1 MSWQFRM
8 FVVALALATV
18 PCIIEEF
25 PLNESIQQGPLKKRH
40 FSLWKSVHYNDG
52 NKVRWTSKSQFSF
65 EWASAFEDTYP
76 PLAFGLMYVYAGFEL
91 AGCKYTSV
99 KRSIVND
106 SCHPD
111 DYVDRLNLNVD
122 SNRKQNQT
130 NNNRKCERSK
140 ETATTKKCY
149 QFYLF
154 QIASCKWH
162 RKKAY
167 PHESPKQIVDAE
179 PFCECACNFF
189 YGRIKLNGWK
199 HHSSKSK

>member
-1 MSWQFRM
+1 MRAFNRVHWKNGISHCEIRM
-8 FVVALALATV
+8 MEIRWSGLRNPNSHLNE
-18 PCIIEEF
+18 PH
-25 PLNESIQQGPLKKRH
+25 PLNTPIHNP
-40 FSLWKSVHYNDG
+40 
-52 NKVRWTSKSQFSF
+52 
-65 EWASAFEDTYP
+65 AFV
-76 PLAFGLMYVYAGFEL
+76 LMYVYAGFEL